1 MSDIDNMKAE
11 CSKILLEGNIRFDDK
26 TGDLTFD
33 LSEENKIPFIE
44 LAVNVILK
52 DAIDQLSNKY

>member
-11 CSKILLEGNIRFDDK
+11 CSKILLESNFSFDEK

-33 LSEENKIPFIE
+33 LSEENKIPFIV

-52 DAIDQLSNKY
+52 DAIGQLDNK